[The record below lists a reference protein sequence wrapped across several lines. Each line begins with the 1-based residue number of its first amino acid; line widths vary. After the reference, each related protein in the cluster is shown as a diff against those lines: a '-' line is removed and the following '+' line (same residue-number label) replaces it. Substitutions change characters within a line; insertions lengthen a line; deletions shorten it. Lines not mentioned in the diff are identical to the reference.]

1 VLLPLLL
8 NNLLS
13 GSGLVT
19 VPDVVGDA
27 QAAGTAE
34 LEAALFVVSV
44 SEDYSDSVAVGNI
57 ISQQPTGGS
66 QAAQGSTVTIVV
78 SLGVRTNTGAG
89 RSRKRRYE
97 VEIDGQIFPVESVDH
112 ARALLEQARE
122 LALQKAP
129 QVAQA
134 VVEKRLHSKAPEGK
148 PIRVPAPQLHT
159 ASDELAAIVIKARHD
174 IARIYR
180 QASLEAELR
189 LRLREQENHDSDED
203 DIILLL

>member
-66 QAAQGSTVTIVV
+66 QAAQGATVTIVV

-129 QVAQA
+129 QVAGQTYSGSRSPA
-134 VVEKRLHSKAPEGK
+134 TYGK
-148 PIRVPAPQLHT
+148 
-159 ASDELAAIVIKARHD
+159 
-174 IARIYR
+174 
-180 QASLEAELR
+180 
-189 LRLREQENHDSDED
+189 
-203 DIILLL
+203 

>member
-1 VLLPLLL
+1 VSAFADTSFATTAFAETAFDFGTGPAPE
-8 NNLLS
+8 
-13 GSGLVT
+13 
-19 VPDVVGDA
+19 PD
-27 QAAGTAE
+27 T
-34 LEAALFVVSV
+34 S
-44 SEDYSDSVAVGNI
+44 SSS
-57 ISQQPTGGS
+57 
-66 QAAQGSTVTIVV
+66 
-78 SLGVRTNTGAG
+78 GAG
-89 RSRKRRYE
+89 RSRRRRYE

-134 VVEKRLHSKAPEGK
+134 VVEKRLHSKAPQGK

-189 LRLREQENHDSDED
+189 LRLQSQQIDDDED
-203 DIILLL
+203 DILMLL